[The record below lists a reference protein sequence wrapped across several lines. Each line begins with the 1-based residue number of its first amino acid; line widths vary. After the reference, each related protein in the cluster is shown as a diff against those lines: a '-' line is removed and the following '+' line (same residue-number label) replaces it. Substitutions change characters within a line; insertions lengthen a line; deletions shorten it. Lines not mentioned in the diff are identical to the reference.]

1 MSFRVGDTVGEYKI
15 VGPLGRG
22 GMGQVFRVEHALTKR
37 IEAMKV
43 LVKHPLEG
51 AEPVS
56 RFMREVKIHASLNHP
71 NIVTVHNAFQVGEDL
86 ALVMELVDGRS
97 LKELI
102 REGGL
107 TLESA
112 VRAVSGALAGLEYA
126 HQRNIIHRDIS
137 PSNIIVTADGVAKLM
152 DFGLSKVVAEPAL
165 GQSGVV
171 LGTVYYCSPEQVR
184 STNLDARSDIYSLG
198 VVLYEAVTGRR
209 PFESETAFNI
219 MMDHVDTAPVP
230 PIDVKPEVPRALS
243 DMILKAMAKDPAAR
257 FQTAGDFRRSLEG
270 VLDGL
275 GQKSAAAPRP
285 KPLSWHSLAED
296 CARLCGRRS
305 VQIGLVA
312 LGLAF
317 PAMVVY
323 VNVAAYRAATPDR
336 PVAHWPAP
344 AVPAEALEIL
354 KPQPAVL
361 ESAPPAEVPQKTL
374 VSTRP
379 VSKPVQVAASAEPEA
394 PAAPIP
400 APEPPPQA
408 IEAESPPAN
417 APVAADPQKPNGL
430 KRFFGKVFHRR
441 AKGAAGAD
449 ESSEPPNGAKP

>member
-1 MSFRVGDTVGEYKI
+1 MGFRVGDTVGEYKI

-107 TLESA
+107 TMESA
-112 VRAVSGALAGLEYA
+112 ARAVSGALAGLEYA

-230 PIDVKPEVPRALS
+230 PSDVKPDVPRALS
-243 DMILKAMAKDPAAR
+243 EVILKAMAKDPAAR
-257 FQTAGDFRRSLEG
+257 FQTAGEFRRSLEG

-275 GQKSAAAPRP
+275 GQKSAAARS
-285 KPLSWHSLAED
+285 KPPLWHSLAED
-296 CARLCGRRS
+296 CTRLCGRRS

-323 VNVAAYRAATPDR
+323 VNVAAYGAATPDR

-344 AVPAEALEIL
+344 AVPAEALETS
-354 KPQPAVL
+354 KPQPAVV
-361 ESAPPAEVPQKTL
+361 ESIPSAEVPAKTP

-379 VSKPVQVAASAEPEA
+379 VRKPVQVAASADPEA
-394 PAAPIP
+394 AAAPIP

-408 IEAESPPAN
+408 VDAESAPGNVPAT
-417 APVAADPQKPNGL
+417 AEPQKSKGL

-441 AKGAAGAD
+441 AKAAAAAD